1 MVGRKTK
8 ALLTMMSALFAVA
21 QLPLAALAQAPGDS
35 MSGGGPI
42 DIKAEEQE
50 FAGDHII
57 ARGHVRVVFKD
68 SVIIAPVATL
78 YRDEAT
84 GQPKRAIFTG
94 HPHLVQGNN
103 KIDADVLTF
112 EMVTSRIIA
121 EGHAHSE
128 VENAAPPPEAEV
140 NKTAS
145 ASASKDGKKPIK
157 KVAGAATP
165 EAALAKAA
173 ATKGSLE
180 EDDVATTEE
189 PKANA
194 GAAGAGDTKPGL
206 LGSSTNTGGG
216 PTVIITDSDKQV
228 YDRTTGHFEAFGHV
242 KVKTGDVDV
251 LSEHLR
257 MAYGVDRRPEAA
269 VFTGR
274 VSATQG
280 ANNTQSDTMTY
291 FLNSKRLQATGH
303 VRSKVIQSA
312 NKDSS
317 GPDKSTTVT
326 APANEGKFEPI
337 VNNGKRTASGADIGF
352 DDDDKIVPIVNGG
365 SPKAGAPVIIVSDTQ
380 DYNKESGRL
389 DAVGNVKI
397 FYEDTIGIGP
407 KVVMTRNSYGQAEKV
422 VFIGRSQITQPGKR
436 WIGDR
441 ITMTINDRK
450 VLAEGNTRAFILQKK
465 TGGPAVVPL
474 PVVPFE
480 EPDTRLAGK
489 EPGQASTSGKG
500 EGQSKLSTTKVER
513 PE

>member
-1 MVGRKTK
+1 MFGRRRN
-8 ALLTMMSALFAVA
+8 LLIMMSALFTTAPM
-21 QLPLAALAQAPGDS
+21 PLAALAQLPGDS
-35 MSGGGPI
+35 MGGGGPI

-57 ARGHVRVVFKD
+57 ARGHVRVVYKD
-68 SVIIAPVATL
+68 SVILAPVATL

-84 GQPKRAIFTG
+84 GQPKKAIFTG

-103 KIDADVLTF
+103 KIDADTLTF

-128 VENAAPPPEAEV
+128 VENAAPPPEAEPV
-140 NKTAS
+140 KTAS
-145 ASASKDGKKPIK
+145 GASKDGKKPLK
-157 KVAGAATP
+157 KVSGAATP

-173 ATKGSLE
+173 ATKGSLQ
-180 EDDVATTEE
+180 EDDTVASAEE
-189 PKANA
+189 PKASA
-194 GAAGAGDTKPGL
+194 GAAGAGDTRPGL
-206 LGSSTNTGGG
+206 LGSSNANNGGG

-312 NKDSS
+312 KQDA

-337 VNNGKRTASGADIGF
+337 VNNGGAKRTAPGADIGF
-352 DDDDKIVPIVNGG
+352 EDSDKVVPAVNGG
-365 SPKAGAPVIIVSDTQ
+365 PKAGSPVIIVSDTQ

-407 KVVMTRNSYGQAEKV
+407 KVVMTRNPYGQAEKV

-465 TGGPAVVPL
+465 NNGPAIVPL

-480 EPDTRLAGK
+480 EPETRLAGQ
-489 EPGQASTSGKG
+489 PGQTRGKG